1 MRLCFLSI
9 YEFPLL
15 SLSFCLV
22 DLFGLLLQIV
32 SAQTDFQRVDI
43 YDVLRPHFQSLESYK
58 ESLRG
63 GDSYEAQN
71 PELFEPDRIVF
82 LDGVLQSRKTG
93 DAAYH
98 EALVHPSMFAH
109 KNPKRVAIIGG
120 GEGATLR
127 EVLKHKTL
135 EKVVM
140 IEIDEKMV
148 SLSREYLPYW
158 SDCSNLEGSTDS
170 CFDDPR
176 VEMYYQDAFKWFID
190 RFGNDDGSESSE
202 DPFDVIIMDA
212 LYVFTFAVAV
222 FRIVLVDSSGWLLH
236 YISMVV
242 FSFRYRCSDPQVQKD
257 FVDALYGGGPFLSSL
272 YNAVSSDGVFVA
284 QVGQA
289 PDISS
294 PSEEHSLNKNKVKFI
309 NSLADLGFES
319 ISDYEEVR
327 KQYFFLRILKNRS
340 QRHSL
345 TF

>member
-1 MRLCFLSI
+1 M
-9 YEFPLL
+9 
-15 SLSFCLV
+15 
-22 DLFGLLLQIV
+22 
-32 SAQTDFQRVDI
+32 DI

-63 GDSYEAQN
+63 GDSYEAQH

-158 SDCSNLEGSTDS
+158 SDCSNLEGSADS

-190 RFGNDDGSESSE
+190 RYGNADGSESSE
-202 DPFDVIIMDA
+202 EEPFDVIIMDA
-212 LYVFTFAVAV
+212 LYVCSIFVV
-222 FRIVLVDSSGWLLH
+222 FRVVRVMLVR
-236 YISMVV
+236 M
-242 FSFRYRCSDPQVQKD
+242 
-257 FVDALYGGGPFLSSL
+257 
-272 YNAVSSDGVFVA
+272 
-284 QVGQA
+284 
-289 PDISS
+289 
-294 PSEEHSLNKNKVKFI
+294 
-309 NSLADLGFES
+309 LAG
-319 ISDYEEVR
+319 
-327 KQYFFLRILKNRS
+327 
-340 QRHSL
+340 L
-345 TF
+345 TSCFNICV